1 MMGTKRISL
10 LPPCHGWQPMHFTI
24 LMERLMHAHLALLA
38 VHDDAAKEATP
49 LFNKGTLYIIV
60 EELKNK

>member
-1 MMGTKRISL
+1 
-10 LPPCHGWQPMHFTI
+10 MHFTI